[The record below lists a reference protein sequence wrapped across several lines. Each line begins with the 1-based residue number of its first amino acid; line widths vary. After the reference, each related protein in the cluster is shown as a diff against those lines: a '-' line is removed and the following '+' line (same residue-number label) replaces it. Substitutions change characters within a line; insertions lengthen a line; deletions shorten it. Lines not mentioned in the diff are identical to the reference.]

1 MHHFLSFCLTIVLLT
16 SFAEAQI
23 AVTNHED
30 HSTVRY
36 PVVLLRGK
44 VPENRE
50 TLQIR
55 VGEKESQVVRHQ
67 DHFKA
72 LVELTKGENLIQ
84 LKSSEPNEQIELH
97 ITYEPQTNPHYVRLV
112 WLTDSSGNTDYAT
125 PDDDTTQDYVS
136 RMQTAATLMQTFT
149 AEKMHDLG
157 LPRKT
162 FRLERD
168 EQGRPIVHTLKGDRE
183 ADYYYSIDDRKWWQ
197 EIYQWINKNHSDPM
211 AKNMVLAAYTRK
223 DPDTGE
229 LQAHTALGG
238 GNLGLFGS
246 ASIFSWPTNIE
257 DAVTIF
263 QDDSAIDATRVH
275 DDSAGRRTVWGL
287 ASTTIGATLHEMG
300 HTFDLPHC
308 TDRLGIMTRGFDHF
322 NRAFTFT
329 DPTSGVN
336 RRPRNFGIK
345 NEAYFSPISATYLQ
359 LSPWF
364 QLDTPVEQGK
374 RPQIRIAQDGE
385 IEINCEDNIAWVGF
399 YVGPDIHAF
408 KAYDPADRKS
418 EIAFTAK
425 QVEEIL
431 NGKKLSR
438 VRAVS
443 SSGRPNTQNAGQR

>member
-1 MHHFLSFCLTIVLLT
+1 MHHLLSFCLTIALL
-16 SFAEAQI
+16 SSAAHAQI
-23 AVTNHED
+23 TVTNHED
-30 HSTVRY
+30 RSTVRY
-36 PVVLLRGK
+36 PVILLRGK
-44 VPENRE
+44 TPEDKP
-50 TLQIR
+50 LQIQ
-55 VGEKESQVVRHQ
+55 VGQKECQVVRHQ
-67 DHFKA
+67 DHFKT
-72 LVELTKGENLIQ
+72 LVELSKGENLIRLQ
-84 LKSSEPNEQIELH
+84 SSTDDEQIELH

-112 WLTDSSGNTDYAT
+112 WLTDSSGATGYAT
-125 PDDDTTQDYVS
+125 PDDETPQDYVS

-168 EQGRPIVHTLKGDRE
+168 DQGKPIVHTLEGDRE
-183 ADYYYSIDDRKWWQ
+183 ADYYYSINDRKWWQ
-197 EIYQWINKNHSDPM
+197 EIYRWINKNHSDPM

-246 ASIFSWPTNIE
+246 ASVFSWPTNIE

-263 QDDSAIDATRVH
+263 QDDTSIDSTRVN
-275 DDSAGRRTVWGL
+275 DDSAGRSTVWGL

-322 NRAFTFT
+322 NRTFTFA
-329 DPTSGVN
+329 DPISGVN
-336 RRPRNFGIK
+336 RKPRYFGLK

-364 QLDTPVEQGK
+364 QLDAPVDQGA
-374 RPQIRIAQDGE
+374 RPQIQVERNGE
-385 IEINCEDNIAWVGF
+385 IKISCEDKVAWVGF

-408 KAYDPADRKS
+408 KAIDATDRKS

-425 QVEEIL
+425 EVEELL
-431 NGKKLSR
+431 NGKELSR
-438 VRAVS
+438 IRAVS
-443 SSGRPNTQNAGQR
+443 GTGRPNTRNAAQQ